1 MEAGLNLELCA
12 FEIKR
17 ITNKINTLIYHI
29 HRCKEV
35 KDKIKLITMISA
47 NSAYVASLVIEVKKE
62 MLIIKDSLFIN

>member
-1 MEAGLNLELCA
+1 MESGLNLELYA

-17 ITNKINTLIYHI
+17 ITKKIDTLTYHV

-35 KDKIKLITMISA
+35 NDKIKLIAMISA
-47 NSAYVASLVIEVKKE
+47 NSVYVASLVIEVKKE